1 MLLASGHL
9 IPKGRGLVGRAAET
23 NTTVLVS
30 DVSKSP
36 DWLSN
41 ALLPETKSEV
51 AVPIS
56 VGDQVLGVLD
66 VQQNVTDG
74 LKQEDVDL
82 LQSITHQVALAMHN
96 SRSYT
101 EAQQRAE
108 REALITSIS
117 QKIQGTMTVESAL
130 QVAIRELGR
139 ALGPKDA
146 RVILEAP
153 AWAAGQDDR
162 DRQTK

>member
-1 MLLASGHL
+1 
-9 IPKGRGLVGRAAET
+9 
-23 NTTVLVS
+23 
-30 DVSKSP
+30 
-36 DWLSN
+36 
-41 ALLPETKSEV
+41 
-51 AVPIS
+51 VPIS

-66 VQQNVTDG
+66 VQHNITDG

-82 LQSITHQVALAMHN
+82 LQSIAHQVALAMHN

-117 QKIQGTMTVESAL
+117 QKIQDTMTVESAL
-130 QVAIRELGR
+130 QVAIRELGH
-139 ALGPKDA
+139 ALGPQNT

-153 AWAAGQDDR
+153 AWAAGQDNQE
-162 DRQTK
+162 RQAK